1 MDKRRRKRKSGSP
14 LTNEPES
21 SVRDSRSQQR
31 HRSPVSS
38 NDSPDSEFE
47 SPVRK
52 SRRVHRRDDSRGRH
66 HRKRHRR
73 RHRSKGSSRRS
84 RRDSTSEVD
93 QPGAPEPKDNR
104 EQEPGAAAPQPTTV
118 SAPCPSTSDSN
129 VLVNAFKDL
138 IQTMKTDSG
147 SERYP
152 SLNVIP
158 EFDPSKRNQTV
169 DMWISK
175 VNECAQIYNWTERQT
190 IHYALPKLTGLAQ
203 KWYQGLPSLLFSW
216 SEWQNKL
223 KLAFPS
229 DENYAQLL
237 TEMLACKARFGE
249 SLEEYFYEKMVL
261 LNRCKISGKNA
272 TDCILFGIDD
282 RSVRTSAEAAQFTEP
297 DKLLVYLRN
306 VRVPKRTDKSIT
318 PLQPSNSEP
327 KRQKFVK
334 NVSNSKPT
342 KCYNCGVE
350 GHPYYRCEQPIKRCD
365 TCHKV
370 GHLTNDCPN
379 KSGTQKSNTVLR
391 ISKEQDNDS
400 KYFKLASVNGQ
411 NLNSF
416 IDFGSQCTMIQ
427 ESIAKT
433 LVDSWSVSDLPILRG
448 FGDSVVNCLGRCE
461 VEIEV
466 DSAKAT
472 VEALI
477 VPDKLLRVPI
487 LLGQTFTEQDHV
499 VVYKTKNKLKITSD
513 SLKTI
518 ELYVSN
524 PVYINKYTEVDVYSK
539 PEYTGDLFIE
549 PGLCQHHQRQ
559 YQSIQSVIRLN
570 KGQGKIIIKGLAP
583 SEFELVKDTLIVR
596 ALPLNE
602 LEILD
607 VNRVEHNIQ
616 NKPEISR
623 IDSTMMHIDDS
634 IEPEYKEQLIN
645 MLNEYRDCFA
655 FSVRELGC
663 VSGAEME
670 INLNDTSPVVYRPYR
685 LSNTEREVVRNMVQE
700 MEDSGIIQQSS
711 SNYASPII
719 LIRKK
724 TGDYRLC
731 VDFRA
736 LNKKTIKEHYP
747 LPRIDDQLDNLSGH
761 RYYTSLD
768 LASGYYQIPMEN
780 ASKRLTAFITPDGIP
795 VTSNVSIAV
804 YHCTLREIATKR
816 LFLKSH
822 EDKASTRDC
831 PPGSQGC
838 QAAASA
844 VFKHVQQEAAL
855 DETPSIS
862 HSLIFSYICILQ
874 RARGLK
880 VDS

>member
-350 GHPYYRCEQPIKRCD
+350 GHPYYR
-365 TCHKV
+365 
-370 GHLTNDCPN
+370 
-379 KSGTQKSNTVLR
+379 
-391 ISKEQDNDS
+391 
-400 KYFKLASVNGQ
+400 Y
-411 NLNSF
+411 
-416 IDFGSQCTMIQ
+416 FGSQCTMIQ

-477 VPDKLLRVPI
+477 IMSSNRYKEFSLREDEIFQLLLADNSDDEDGLP
-487 LLGQTFTEQDHV
+487 LDDEDQTFLAQDLDAGSGSFPHW
-499 VVYKTKNKLKITSD
+499 LFFFTSE
-513 SLKTI
+513 SST
-518 ELYVSN
+518 V
-524 PVYINKYTEVDVYSK
+524 
-539 PEYTGDLFIE
+539 
-549 PGLCQHHQRQ
+549 
-559 YQSIQSVIRLN
+559 QS
-570 KGQGKIIIKGLAP
+570 
-583 SEFELVKDTLIVR
+583 
-596 ALPLNE
+596 
-602 LEILD
+602 
-607 VNRVEHNIQ
+607 
-616 NKPEISR
+616 
-623 IDSTMMHIDDS
+623 
-634 IEPEYKEQLIN
+634 Y
-645 MLNEYRDCFA
+645 
-655 FSVRELGC
+655 
-663 VSGAEME
+663 
-670 INLNDTSPVVYRPYR
+670 
-685 LSNTEREVVRNMVQE
+685 
-700 MEDSGIIQQSS
+700 
-711 SNYASPII
+711 
-719 LIRKK
+719 
-724 TGDYRLC
+724 
-731 VDFRA
+731 
-736 LNKKTIKEHYP
+736 
-747 LPRIDDQLDNLSGH
+747 
-761 RYYTSLD
+761 
-768 LASGYYQIPMEN
+768 
-780 ASKRLTAFITPDGIP
+780 
-795 VTSNVSIAV
+795 
-804 YHCTLREIATKR
+804 
-816 LFLKSH
+816 
-822 EDKASTRDC
+822 
-831 PPGSQGC
+831 
-838 QAAASA
+838 
-844 VFKHVQQEAAL
+844 
-855 DETPSIS
+855 DEETN
-862 HSLIFSYICILQ
+862 
-874 RARGLK
+874 
-880 VDS
+880 